1 VVLKNGKRE
10 RKMIEIKR
18 SLGRVCWHVL
28 YNGRLLDTAGTK
40 REAQDVAASY
50 RLKLLTAMG

>member
-1 VVLKNGKRE
+1 
-10 RKMIEIKR
+10 MIEIKR

-28 YNGRLLDTAGTK
+28 YNGRLLDTADTK